1 MYNDICHFICVSS
14 SVIDRL
20 NPFVISNITFL
31 VIRTERTCSSEQI
44 VHKLDHLFITNFH
57 VHLCSESVFKGRK
70 AITIRSLERF
80 IQKHDFFPWGK
91 PTGSRCQ
98 SPHTTASLREQ
109 YFSKPFK
116 QWPWGLFL
124 FSLTEYH
131 SSTSKGLKGFY
142 KRLVHPFPL
151 TVLAQSPRAFFT
163 RAAMCSEV
171 SQEAPHVTHKQPE
184 GSSNPFTSW
193 PCLHYYRQP
202 WIQGGF
208 IYRHILY
215 TL

>member
-1 MYNDICHFICVSS
+1 MFTCAPSQFLKAGKRSRFV
-14 SVIDRL
+14 RL
-20 NPFVISNITFL
+20 KDS
-31 VIRTERTCSSEQI
+31 
-44 VHKLDHLFITNFH
+44 
-57 VHLCSESVFKGRK
+57 FKN
-70 AITIRSLERF
+70 TI
-80 IQKHDFFPWGK
+80 FFPWGK

-109 YFSKPFK
+109 YFSKPLK

-151 TVLAQSPRAFFT
+151 TVLAQSPRASFT
-163 RAAMCSEV
+163 RAAVCSEV

>member
-1 MYNDICHFICVSS
+1 M
-14 SVIDRL
+14 
-20 NPFVISNITFL
+20 ISNITFL
-31 VIRTERTCSSEQI
+31 VIRTERTCSSEQVL
-44 VHKLDHLFITNFH
+44 VHKLDNLFITF
-57 VHLCSESVFKGRK
+57 VHERISMFTCAPSQFLKAGKRSRFVRLKDSFKN
-70 AITIRSLERF
+70 AI
-80 IQKHDFFPWGK
+80 FFPWGK
-91 PTGSRCQ
+91 PTDSRCQ

-163 RAAMCSEV
+163 RAAVCSEV
-171 SQEAPHVTHKQPE
+171 SLEAPHVTHKQPE